1 MHSLRGAGVRT
12 PRPKRPSQEALD
24 DYNRRWDKPMLVI
37 SIGYLFLVVFEM
49 LPGIRMTWVLYAI
62 DVGVW
67 LVFLR
72 DYVWRVYYLAPDS
85 RTYRKELLCR
95 IDLLV
100 VLAFPAMLALTG
112 LLALLS
118 VAFPAAWIGAGA
130 RTLRVVAQLV
140 RFVRVFAVTSKTA
153 AQTQRVFTRASVA
166 VVAPL
171 ILILAVL
178 VTTYAYRSELL
189 HEDPTIT
196 SPGRAA
202 WWAIVTMFTVGY
214 GDTSP
219 HTAGGQIAAGFLM
232 VLGVALVGL
241 CTAWLASTYVEN
253 EEGPVE
259 RDMHRTLT
267 EMSERLAAI
276 EAHMGCNPPPADELE
291 E

>member
-1 MHSLRGAGVRT
+1 
-12 PRPKRPSQEALD
+12 
-24 DYNRRWDKPMLVI
+24 MLVI
-37 SIGYLFLVVFEM
+37 SIGYLFLVVYEM
-49 LPGIRMTWVLYAI
+49 LPGIRMNWALYAI

-72 DYVWRVYYLAPDS
+72 DYVWRVYFLTPPGDRKS
-85 RTYRKELLCR
+85 YRKELLCR

-118 VAFPAAWIGAGA
+118 VAFPARWLGAGA
-130 RTLRVVAQLV
+130 RVLRVVAQLV
-140 RFVRVFAVTSKTA
+140 RFVRVFAVTTKTA
-153 AQTQRVFTRASVA
+153 AQTQRVFTRANVA

-171 ILILAVL
+171 LLILAVL
-178 VTTYAYRSELL
+178 ATAYAYRSEML
-189 HEDPTIT
+189 HDDPTIT

-232 VLGVALVGL
+232 ALGVALVGL
-241 CTAWLASTYVEN
+241 CTAWLASTYVDN
-253 EEGPVE
+253 ELGSVE
-259 RDMHRTLT
+259 KDVHLTLVK
-267 EMSERLAAI
+267 MADRLEAI
-276 EAHMGCNPPPADELE
+276 EAHLGCSPPPADELE

>member
-1 MHSLRGAGVRT
+1 MKT
-12 PRPKRPSQEALD
+12 PRPPRPSEKALA

-37 SIGYLFLVVFEM
+37 SIGYLFLVVYEM
-49 LPGIRMTWVLYAI
+49 LPGIRMNRALVAI
-62 DVGVW
+62 DVCVW

-85 RTYRKELLCR
+85 KNYRKGLLCR
-95 IDLLV
+95 IDLVV
-100 VLAFPAMLALTG
+100 VLAFPLMAALTG
-112 LLALLS
+112 FLALLS
-118 VAFPAAWIGAGA
+118 VAFNTVWLGALA
-130 RTLRVVAQLV
+130 RSVRVVAQLV

-153 AQTQRVFTRASVA
+153 AQTQRVFTRANVA
-166 VVAPL
+166 VVVPL

-178 VTTYAYRSELL
+178 VTSYAYRSEAL
-189 HEDPTIT
+189 HDDPTIT

-219 HTAGGQIAAGFLM
+219 HSAGGQIAAGFLM
-232 VLGVALVGL
+232 VLGVCLVGL

-259 RDMHRTLT
+259 KDVYRTLD
-267 EMSERLAAI
+267 EMAQRLAAI
-276 EAHMGCNPPPADELE
+276 EAHLGCGAPPADELKE
-291 E
+291 